1 MTTESSSS
9 ADPAAARLAGDVQT
23 RSVRAD
29 WRGGYRVELEIRDG
43 RFSLICDE
51 SPEDGGADAGPMP
64 SEMLFA
70 SVASCFAMAM
80 AWAARK
86 RREELPD
93 LVVTVNG
100 RYDRPERRYDTLE
113 IVASSTLA
121 VDSPDQ
127 FAAMLRLAREVC
139 WVTRSIEPGIA
150 ISIRAGDSVEA

>member
-1 MTTESSSS
+1 M
-9 ADPAAARLAGDVQT
+9 RL

-43 RFSLICDE
+43 RFTLVCDE
-51 SPEDGGADAGPMP
+51 TPEDGGADAGPMP

-70 SVASCFAMAM
+70 SVASCFAMAV

-86 RREELPD
+86 RRQELPD
-93 LVVTVNG
+93 LEVVVSG
-100 RYDRPERRYDTLE
+100 RYDRPERRYDWLE

-121 VDSPDQ
+121 ADAPDQ
-127 FAAMLRLAREVC
+127 FDALLRLAREVC

-150 ISIRAGDSVEA
+150 ISIRAGGPSGASPR

>member
-1 MTTESSSS
+1 MT
-9 ADPAAARLAGDVQT
+9 ADGGAAPGGDEVRM

-43 RFSLICDE
+43 RFTLVCDE
-51 SPEDGGADAGPMP
+51 TPEDGGADAGPMP

-70 SVASCFAMAM
+70 SVASCFAMAI

-93 LVVTVNG
+93 LEVVVNG
-100 RYDRPERRYDTLE
+100 RYDRPQRRYDRLE

-121 VDSPDQ
+121 ADAPDQ
-127 FAAMLRLAREVC
+127 FDALVRLAREVC
-139 WVTRSIEPGIA
+139 WVTRTIEPGIA
-150 ISIRAGDSVEA
+150 ISIRVGGPSGASTR

>member
-1 MTTESSSS
+1 M
-9 ADPAAARLAGDVQT
+9 QT

-150 ISIRAGDSVEA
+150 ISIRAGDSIEA